1 MQKALFGLGLMALL
15 ASCQPTETTEDA
27 ANMTYV
33 PDTHSFANPQ
43 EAVVTHLDW
52 EATVD
57 FDSKTIQGVAR
68 LTIKRAQEAQEL
80 VLDTKDLTIE
90 KVTLGAKE
98 AESDTEFSLGV
109 KDLHK
114 GQALTI
120 ALAPEGTQVNV
131 YYTTSPGAEA
141 VQWLDPVQ
149 TGGKVH
155 PFLFTQSQAI
165 LARSWVPIQDSPGI
179 RFTYSAQVTVPTDLR
194 AVMSAG
200 NPTEKNEEG
209 VYSFEMKQPIPA
221 YLLALSVGD
230 IEFQSLGA
238 RSGVYAEP
246 GTLESAV
253 YEFADLEKMIDVAEG
268 LYGPYRWDRY
278 DILVLPPSFPF
289 GGMENPRLT
298 FATPTILAGDRSLVS
313 LVAHELAHSWSGNL
327 VTNATWDDFWLN
339 EGFTVYFEQRIME
352 AMEGRDYS
360 EMLAS
365 LSQQDLK
372 AEVAEM
378 LQSHPEDSHLKLDLE
393 GRSPDEGLTT
403 IAYDKG
409 YFFLRWLEGE
419 AGRENFDVFIKNY
432 FEANAFQTMSTVNF
446 LSYMEENLVK
456 ANGLNLTAEDWN
468 AWVYGPGLPP
478 TLPEVTSDRFDQV
491 DQALSTWMEGGGI
504 VTENWS
510 SHEWLRFV
518 RQLPEHLTHEQMAKL
533 DAEFGF
539 TKTGNSEVLTA
550 WLEQS
555 VNKNY
560 EEAYARLRELLVNTG
575 RRKFLV
581 PLYKALLESD
591 KAEMANSI
599 YREARPNYH
608 FVSTNTL
615 DAMLDWDSAD

>member
-1 MQKALFGLGLMALL
+1 CMVKGFDRKIH
-15 ASCQPTETTEDA
+15 QP
-27 ANMTYV
+27 
-33 PDTHSFANPQ
+33 S
-43 EAVVTHLDW
+43 
-52 EATVD
+52 
-57 FDSKTIQGVAR
+57 R
-68 LTIKRAQEAQEL
+68 LTITRAEDAQEL
-80 VLDTKDLTIE
+80 VLDTKDLRIE
-90 KVTLGAKE
+90 KVTLGSQG
-98 AESDTEFSLGV
+98 AESDTEYCLGT
-109 KDLHK
+109 KDVIK
-114 GQALTI
+114 GQPLTI

-179 RFTYSAQVTVPTDLR
+179 RFTYSAKVTVPKELM

-200 NPTEKNEEG
+200 NPTERNDEG
-209 VYSFEMKQPIPA
+209 IYQFEMKQPIPA
-221 YLLALSVGD
+221 YLLALSVGNL
-230 IEFQSLGA
+230 EFQSLGA

-246 GTLESAV
+246 GTLEAAV
-253 YEFADLEKMIDVAEG
+253 YEFADLEKMIGVAEG

-365 LSQQDLK
+365 LSQEDLK
-372 AEVAEM
+372 AEVEEM
-378 LQSHPEDSHLKLDLE
+378 LAHKPEDSHLKLNLA
-393 GRSPDEGLTT
+393 GRSPDDGLTT

-409 YFFLRWLEGE
+409 YFFVRWLEEE
-419 AGRENFDVFIKNY
+419 AGRENFDRFLKNY
-432 FEANAFQTMSTVNF
+432 FETNAFQTMTTVDF
-446 LSYMEENLVK
+446 LAYMEENLIK
-456 ANGLNLTAEDWN
+456 ANGLSLTAEDWD

-478 TLPEVTSDRFDQV
+478 TLPQVTSNRFDLV
-491 DQALSTWMEGGGI
+491 DQALGSWMEGGSI

-518 RQLPEHLTHEQMAKL
+518 RQIPEHVTGDQMGKL
-533 DAEFGF
+533 DADFGF
-539 TKTGNSEVLTA
+539 TQTGNSEVLTA

-560 EEAYARLRELLVNTG
+560 EVAYARLRDFLVNTG

-581 PLYKALLESD
+581 PLYRAMLESD
-591 KAEMANSI
+591 QAEMARSI
-599 YREARPNYH
+599 YEEARPNYH
-608 FVSTNTL
+608 FVSINTL
-615 DAMLDWDSAD
+615 DAMLDWNSGE